1 MASNNAEGLESKVGR
16 LEGRVDATDMRLDS
30 IDNWLRV
37 LVLIQI
43 MTLVAVIGLKFVQQP
58 S

>member
-1 MASNNAEGLESKVGR
+1 MTSGNSESLESKVGR
-16 LEGRVDATDMRLDS
+16 LEGRVDATDKRLDS

-43 MTLVAVIGLKFVQQP
+43 MTLVAVIGLKFV
-58 S
+58 

>member
-1 MASNNAEGLESKVGR
+1 MTLDNTEGLEGKVGR
-16 LEGRVDATDMRLDS
+16 LEGRVDATDKRLDS

-43 MTLVAVIGLKFVQQP
+43 MTLVAVIGLKFV
-58 S
+58 